1 MTFIDAFVL
10 TLVIGAAWSGFR
22 RGFVA
27 SMVALVAAVG
37 GAILAIRLA
46 PWVMAWFD
54 DSAAKVAVVV
64 ACLILGVGI
73 GELAG
78 TTLGRALTDRI
89 TWSPAK
95 ALDKGLGLV
104 GHGIS
109 ILVITWIV
117 AVPIASAPYPWLASA
132 VRSSAVLG
140 AVDDVMPSGMT
151 VVSDRMRQMIDESGF
166 PAILDPLAPTPA
178 IEVAPPDPEV
188 ARLPAVLEAGESVLK
203 IRGRAPSCN
212 RAIEGTGFVIG
223 TERIL
228 TNAHVVAGTERVV
241 VEQGRA
247 RLEATVVHYDP
258 HRDLAVLDVP
268 GLERPVLPWAPDP
281 LPQSADVVA
290 VGFPLGAGLTY
301 SPGRVQS
308 DFTLHGPDIYDDQ
321 TVTRGVYTVL
331 ADIRSGNSGGPLL
344 DTDGQVVGV
353 VFGAAIDRPDVGFV
367 LTAAEVEST
376 VEQGLASRT
385 DAVATGACTAT

>member
-1 MTFIDAFVL
+1 MTFIDAIVIALVL
-10 TLVIGAAWSGFR
+10 GAAWSGFR

-27 SMVALVAAVG
+27 SMVALVAALG

-46 PWVMAWFD
+46 PLVMDWFD

-89 TWSPAK
+89 TWTPAK

-104 GHGIS
+104 GHGLA

-132 VRSSAVLG
+132 VRSSSVLG
-140 AVDDVMPSGMT
+140 AVDEVMPSGMT
-151 VVSDRMRQMIDESGF
+151 VVSDRMRQMVDESGF
-166 PAILDPLAPTPA
+166 PAILDPLAPSPTT
-178 IEVAPPDPEV
+178 EVAPPDPAV
-188 ARLPAVLEAGESVLK
+188 AALPDVITAGESVLK

-223 TERIL
+223 PQRML

-241 VEQGRA
+241 VEQGEDL
-247 RLEATVVHYDP
+247 LEATVMHYDP
-258 HRDLAVLDVP
+258 QRDLAVLDVP
-268 GLERPVLPWAPDP
+268 GLDRAVLPWAGEE
-281 LPQSADVVA
+281 LGSGTDVVA
-290 VGFPLGAGLTY
+290 VGYPLDAGLTF
-301 SPGRVQS
+301 SPGRIQT
-308 DFTLHGPDIYDDQ
+308 DFTLRGPDIYDSQ

-344 DTDGQVVGV
+344 DTTGQVVGV
-353 VFGAAIDRPDVGFV
+353 VFGAAIDRPDIGFI
-367 LTAAEVEST
+367 LTEEEVAST
-376 VEQGLASRT
+376 VADGLV
-385 DAVATGACTAT
+385 DAVPAGTGACTTS

>member
-1 MTFIDAFVL
+1 MTFIDAIVIALVL
-10 TLVIGAAWSGFR
+10 GAAWSGFR

-27 SMVALVAAVG
+27 SMVALVAALG

-46 PWVMAWFD
+46 PLVMDWFD

-89 TWSPAK
+89 TWTPAK

-104 GHGIS
+104 GHGLA

-132 VRSSAVLG
+132 VRSSSVLG

-151 VVSDRMRQMIDESGF
+151 VVSDRMRQMVDESGF
-166 PAILDPLAPTPA
+166 PAILDPLAPSPTA
-178 IEVAPPDPEV
+178 EVAPPDPAV
-188 ARLPAVLEAGESVLK
+188 AALPDVITAGESVLK

-223 TERIL
+223 PQRML
-228 TNAHVVAGTERVV
+228 TNAHVVAGTDRVV
-241 VEQGRA
+241 VEQGEDV
-247 RLEATVVHYDP
+247 LEATVMHYDP
-258 HRDLAVLDVP
+258 QRDLAILDVP
-268 GLERPVLPWAPDP
+268 GLDRAELPWAGEELD
-281 LPQSADVVA
+281 SGTDVVA
-290 VGFPLGAGLTY
+290 VGYPLDAGLTF
-301 SPGRVQS
+301 SPGRIQT
-308 DFTLHGPDIYDDQ
+308 DFTLRGPDIYDSQ

-344 DTDGQVVGV
+344 DTTGQVVGV
-353 VFGAAIDRPDVGFV
+353 VFGAAIDRPDIGFI
-367 LTAAEVEST
+367 LTEEEVAST
-376 VEQGLASRT
+376 VADGLV
-385 DAVATGACTAT
+385 DAVPAETGACTTS

>member
-1 MTFIDAFVL
+1 MTFVDAIVIALVL
-10 TLVIGAAWSGFR
+10 GAAWSGFR

-27 SMVALVAAVG
+27 SMVALVAALG

-46 PWVMAWFD
+46 PLVMDWFE

-89 TWSPAK
+89 TWTPAK

-104 GHGIS
+104 GHGLA

-132 VRSSAVLG
+132 VRSSTVLG
-140 AVDDVMPSGMT
+140 AVNDVMPSGMT
-151 VVSDRMRQMIDESGF
+151 VVSDRMRQMVDESGF
-166 PAILDPLAPTPA
+166 PAILDPLAPSPTA
-178 IEVAPPDPEV
+178 EVAPPDPAVAALPEV
-188 ARLPAVLEAGESVLK
+188 ITAGESVLK

-223 TERIL
+223 QERML

-241 VEQGRA
+241 VEQGDEL
-247 RLEATVVHYDP
+247 LEATVMAYDP
-258 HRDLAVLDVP
+258 QRDLAVLDVP
-268 GLERPVLPWAPDP
+268 GLDRAVLTWAGEELD
-281 LPQSADVVA
+281 SGTDVVA
-290 VGFPLGAGLTY
+290 VGYPLDGGLTF
-301 SPGRVQS
+301 SPGRIQT
-308 DFTLHGPDIYDDQ
+308 DFTLRGPDIYDSQ

-344 DTDGQVVGV
+344 DTTGQVVGV
-353 VFGAAIDRPDVGFV
+353 VFGAAIDRPDIGFI
-367 LTAAEVEST
+367 LTEAEVAST
-376 VEQGLASRT
+376 VADGLVDVEPAG
-385 DAVATGACTAT
+385 TGACTSS